1 MRIVFGETQAAL
13 AEYNELSMA
22 MEINV
27 VWLRLKVFWLSED
40 DSKGDSERKMKRLT
54 EDEVGRQYKNMDRD
68 GLSHIKTKAEGNCCE
83 VISGAPKTL
92 TLTRLD

>member
-13 AEYNELSMA
+13 GEYNELAMA
-22 MEINV
+22 MEVNV

-54 EDEVGRQYKNMDRD
+54 EEEMGRQYKIWTEMDLATSKQKQKEIVVKSSVVPKDLDRD
-68 GLSHIKTKAEGNCCE
+68 
-83 VISGAPKTL
+83 
-92 TLTRLD
+92 